1 MKKPKSLPQSIDALL
16 NSQKNASDDSTVG
29 RAKGNSPYRRPIRKQ
44 KLSSI
49 VSQAGAY
56 ADYQASFEAA
66 LPARLR
72 GKVRVLYTD
81 NGLLHV
87 ECEEASTATL
97 LRLQQHT
104 IVNALADNSHFTG
117 VTAIKPKIRPVERRK
132 KFRQGFH
139 LPDAATLQWLANTT
153 DAIDLL
159 DAHRHADEEGDVV
172 DQALSQLVKTLQQA
186 ARRQSS

>member
-1 MKKPKSLPQSIDALL
+1 MKKSKSLPQSIDALL
-16 NSQKNASDDSTVG
+16 TSQKNAGDDSTVG

-49 VSQAGAY
+49 VSQASAY

-66 LPARLR
+66 LPVRLR

-81 NGLLHV
+81 KGLLHV

-97 LRLQQHT
+97 LRLQQHG
-104 IVNALADNSHFTG
+104 IIAALANNSLFKE

-132 KFRQGFH
+132 VFRQGFH
-139 LPDAATLQWLANTT
+139 LPDAATLQWLTNTT
-153 DAIDLL
+153 NIAS
-159 DAHRHADEEGDVV
+159 ASNAVATEGEGDIV
-172 DQALSQLVKTLQQA
+172 DQALAQLIHTLREA
-186 ARRQSS
+186 SRR